1 MLPSSPQEILSLA
14 LVQSA
19 LHWENPQ
26 ANRDQFAQLLAN
38 ISPVDLI
45 VLPEMFTTGFSMSPL
60 NLAEEMEGPTLN
72 WLRERAREH
81 AAAITGSIIC
91 KEQDHFVNRLLFV
104 YPNGEYKYYDKRHLF
119 SLAGE
124 DKHYQPG
131 AEKLILEYKG
141 WRINPQICYDLRF
154 PVWCRNTEHFDLQI
168 FVANW
173 PKRRAVS
180 WTTLLKA
187 RAIENMCFVAGV
199 NRVGEDGNGVDHS
212 GDSVVRDPLG
222 TRISSLE
229 PGTENVALVKLEY
242 NLLSQAR
249 TKFGFL
255 NDADDFILKS

>member
-1 MLPSSPQEILSLA
+1 MLPSSPQEVLSLA

-26 ANRDQFAQLLAN
+26 ANRDQFAKLLEN
-38 ISPVDLI
+38 ISHADLI
-45 VLPEMFTTGFSMSPL
+45 VLPEMFTTGFSMSPH
-60 NLAEEMEGPTLN
+60 NLAEEMEGPTLS
-72 WLRERAREH
+72 WLRDLARENT
-81 AAAITGSIIC
+81 AAITGSIIC
-91 KEQDHFVNRLLFV
+91 KKEDHFVNRLLFV
-104 YPNGEYKYYDKRHLF
+104 YPNGDCKYYDKRHLF

-173 PKRRAVS
+173 PERRAAP
-180 WTTLLKA
+180 WKALLKA

-199 NRVGEDGNGVDHS
+199 NRVGEDGTGVYHS

-222 TRISSLE
+222 TRISYLE
-229 PGTENVALVKLEY
+229 PGAESVALVDLEY
-242 NLLSQAR
+242 NRLSQVR
-249 TKFGFL
+249 IKFGFL
-255 NDADDFILKS
+255 NDADEFILKA

>member
-173 PKRRAVS
+173 PKRRAVP
-180 WTTLLKA
+180 WKTLLKA

>member
-173 PKRRAVS
+173 PKRRAVP

-229 PGTENVALVKLEY
+229 PGAENVALVKLEY